1 MSRTHRTPLCIAA
14 AMILASALCS
24 CAMTKKEPPPKPFTA
39 TKWQLVM
46 DIPPPGERPYVRFG
60 DGRMEGFGGCDKFTA
75 RYVQDSV
82 GARAIAIGRIDVDRR
97 LCDASLR
104 MGEARMLEV
113 LQSVSSYSVT
123 MDTLTM
129 SGSGGT
135 LKFRAADESL
145 PLAGADA
152 TQAPASTPSVAS
164 ASPTLAGTRWKGVVD
179 AGVDEAATPWLEF
192 VEGRVA
198 GYTGCNMLSG
208 TWRMDGSQVRL
219 GPLATTKRACAG
231 AGGEV
236 ENRVLSIMNER
247 ARVTREGGLLVATTP
262 EGARLEF
269 SEVR

>member
-1 MSRTHRTPLCIAA
+1 MKHWIVLAA
-14 AMILASALCS
+14 FLASA
-24 CAMTKKEPPPKPFTA
+24 CASGYGQKELPPKPFLA
-39 TKWQLVM
+39 TKWQLIM
-46 DIPPPGERPYVRFG
+46 DIPPAGELPYVRFG
-60 DGRMEGFGGCDKFTA
+60 DGRVEGFGGCSRFVG
-75 RYVQDSV
+75 RYIQDSV

-113 LQSVSSYSVT
+113 LQSVSSYSIT
-123 MDTLTM
+123 LDALTM

-135 LKFRAADESL
+135 LKFRAANESL
-145 PLAGADA
+145 PLAGGGVPPPLAS
-152 TQAPASTPSVAS
+152 APAAAS
-164 ASPTLAGTRWKGVVD
+164 GPPPLAGTRWKGVVEP
-179 AGVDEAATPWLEF
+179 GVDEAATPWLEF

-231 AGGEV
+231 MGGEV

-247 ARVTREGGLLVATTP
+247 ARVTREGGRLVATTP
-262 EGARLEF
+262 EGARIEF